1 MPPTSAPPALSVI
14 ILGTRRA
21 ALARCLDSL
30 AAARGP
36 RPEEVVVVLNGAA
49 GVSLADLGR
58 WRRPLALTVLAMPSA
73 PLGRARNAALRV
85 TRGEVVLFLDDDVVV
100 PPDFLEKLA
109 AKVAEY
115 PGAAALGGPNRTPAG
130 SPRFARWAG
139 ALLASPLG
147 AGPMRRRYA
156 GFPTDTWADDSS
168 LMLCNLAV
176 RRRALQEERL
186 EFPEHLDRNEE
197 NFLLEGLRRRGRR
210 ALHSPALSV
219 DHERRATLGGFLR
232 QCALS
237 GLGRGQMTR
246 RAPLSLRPHHAA
258 PLVLVGAVAA
268 AGPLSPAGAAAA
280 ACYALMAGT
289 AGWRAQRGF
298 VDRAAVACLVPAA
311 HLAYA
316 AGFAAGLAGARAR

>member
-1 MPPTSAPPALSVI
+1 MPPPAARPALSVI

-21 ALARCLDSL
+21 ALARCLQSL

-36 RPEEVVVVLNGAA
+36 RPAEVVVVLNGAP
-49 GVSLADLGR
+49 GVSLADLAP
-58 WRRPLALTVLAMPSA
+58 WRRSLALCVLAMPAA

-100 PPDFLEKLA
+100 PPDFLENLA
-109 AKVAEY
+109 RKASEY
-115 PGAAALGGPNRTPAG
+115 PAAAALGGPNRTPPG

-139 ALLASPLG
+139 ALLSSAAG

-156 GFPTDTWADDSS
+156 GFPVDTWADDAS

-176 RRRALQEERL
+176 RRSALEEEGL

-197 NFLLEGLRRRGRR
+197 NFLLDGLRRRGRR
-210 ALHSPALSV
+210 ALHSPDLAV
-219 DHERRATLGGFLR
+219 DHERRATLRGFLR

-246 RAPLSLRPHHAA
+246 RAPFSLRPHHAA
-258 PLVLVGAVAA
+258 PLVLVCAAAA
-268 AGPLSPAGAAAA
+268 AGPLRPGGVALTAA
-280 ACYALMAGT
+280 YALLA
-289 AGWRAQRGF
+289 AVSAWSAQRGF
-298 VDRAAVACLVPAA
+298 VDRAAVACLMPAA

-316 AGFAAGLAGARAR
+316 AGFAAGLAGARTR